1 MTTSTSAGA
10 WHNARVELMNECMV
24 YGGKI
29 QANNSVGEQ
38 IAPTT
43 LPYFAMNPQ
52 KRVAHRGKGGSR
64 NGAWLS
70 SVSSG
75 SNFCN
80 VNNNGNAGGSG
91 ASYSIAV
98 RPYFLFA

>member
-1 MTTSTSAGA
+1 MA
-10 WHNARVELMNECMV
+10 VCMV

-64 NGAWLS
+64 SNAWLS
-70 SVSSG
+70 SIGGG
-75 SNFCN
+75 SAFCL
-80 VNNNGNAGGSG
+80 VYANGNAGSYG
-91 ASYSIAV
+91 ASASYAV